1 VFSGDEAFARSV
13 QRFTVH
19 VAAIA
24 LEVFLVQHRKTRVM
38 RQGVRQQAAGV
49 VLNRHPNVARSEYDQ
64 LKAILHNC
72 FRHGPA
78 GQNRAGVP
86 DLRAH
91 LLGRIAHVAMLNPQR
106 GERLKQIFEQIAW

>member
-1 VFSGDEAFARSV
+1 
-13 QRFTVH
+13 
-19 VAAIA
+19 
-24 LEVFLVQHRKTRVM
+24 M

-72 FRHGPA
+72 LLQTPA
-78 GQNRAGVP
+78 AQNRAGVA
-86 DLRAH
+86 DFRAH
-91 LLGRIAHVAMLNPQR
+91 LLGRIAHLARLNPQR